1 LALVLDL
8 SGERY
13 PEAHHIKKQFTTATK
28 LNFKLM
34 ANYIFKA
41 TLQHDNGKKVIKTN
55 ASNRE
60 QAIQNI
66 CNAENCPPQAIKEIY
81 ILQVLN

>member
-1 LALVLDL
+1 M
-8 SGERY
+8 
-13 PEAHHIKKQFTTATK
+13 T
-28 LNFKLM
+28 
-34 ANYIFKA
+34 NYIFKA
-41 TLQHDNGKKVIKTN
+41 TLHHDKGKQVIKTN

>member
-1 LALVLDL
+1 M
-8 SGERY
+8 
-13 PEAHHIKKQFTTATK
+13 T
-28 LNFKLM
+28 
-34 ANYIFKA
+34 NYIFKA
-41 TLQHDNGKKVIKTN
+41 TLHHDNGKIVVKTI

-66 CNAENCPPQAIKEIY
+66 CIAENCPPNAIKEIY